1 MVPMEDSGTH
11 REVWT
16 LFCRFWGAFGD
27 CKGGSR
33 YDQEQVSPLSLSP
46 GPQPSEIV
54 LPIGKDDNND
64 LTSKAMVLIT

>member
-1 MVPMEDSGTH
+1 MAEMEGRRGEWFPWKTQGPKE
-11 REVWT
+11 RFG
-16 LFCRFWGAFGD
+16 LFSVGSVEPLVID

-54 LPIGKDDNND
+54 LPMRTG
-64 LTSKAMVLIT
+64 